1 MELIEEDFLKFVT
14 KCNAV
19 KFGQFQLKD
28 GSSSDIFFN
37 SAAFDTGLKIKS
49 LARFFAHKIQAL
61 SPNCK
66 LVYGSAYKGIPL
78 ATAVAMELSHITG
91 DEIGYLFNRKE
102 EKSHG
107 DGGIFVGK
115 LPKKDDVVVFVDDVV
130 TSGKTKEDGI
140 VALKETFDIKI
151 QDIFVAV
158 DRRQSPGSIQ
168 ECAVHS
174 LITLNRL
181 REFLQKKKKN
191 VH

>member
-66 LVYGSAYKGIPL
+66 LIYGSAYKGIPL

-91 DEIGYLFNRKE
+91 DEWVE
-102 EKSHG
+102 CM
-107 DGGIFVGK
+107 K
-115 LPKKDDVVVFVDDVV
+115 LHAQGACDFPDPPSNPTEANHAQPFA
-130 TSGKTKEDGI
+130 S
-140 VALKETFDIKI
+140 
-151 QDIFVAV
+151 
-158 DRRQSPGSIQ
+158 
-168 ECAVHS
+168 
-174 LITLNRL
+174 
-181 REFLQKKKKN
+181 
-191 VH
+191 